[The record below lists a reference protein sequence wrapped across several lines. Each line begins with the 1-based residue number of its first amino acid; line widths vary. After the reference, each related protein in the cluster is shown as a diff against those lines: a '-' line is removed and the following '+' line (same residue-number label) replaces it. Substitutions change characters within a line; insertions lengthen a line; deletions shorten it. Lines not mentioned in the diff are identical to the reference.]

1 MANTAD
7 TTTETSVFTHEDH
20 ALNARVFRVMVSA
33 TGLAIAISSLI
44 GPWRFT
50 AGLAVGGLLA
60 LYSHNW
66 LRNSAA
72 AAIRL
77 AAGGGVQQLRL
88 FQFLLR
94 YIVIAAAIFAAYYA
108 DVASLPGMLLG
119 MSSFVV
125 AMFFEAVRELY
136 LAIIHREEIT

>member
-1 MANTAD
+1 MTDIVNT
-7 TTTETSVFTHEDH
+7 TSETSVFTHEDN
-20 ALNARVFRVMVSA
+20 ALNARIFRVMVSA
-33 TGLAIAISSLI
+33 TGLAIAVSSLI

-50 AGLAVGGLLA
+50 AGLALGGLLA
-60 LYSHNW
+60 LFSHKW
-66 LRNSAA
+66 LRTSAA

-94 YIVIAAAIFAAYYA
+94 YVVIAAAVCAAYFA
-108 DVASLPGMLLG
+108 DIASLTGMLLG

-125 AMFFEAVRELY
+125 AIFFEAVREFY
-136 LAIIHREEIT
+136 FSIIHREEIT

>member
-7 TTTETSVFTHEDH
+7 TTTETSVFTQEDH
-20 ALNARVFRVMVSA
+20 ALNARIFRVMVSA
-33 TGLAIAISSLI
+33 TGLGIAISSLI

-50 AGLAVGGLLA
+50 AGLAIGGVMA
-60 LYSHNW
+60 LFSHNW

-88 FQFLLR
+88 LQFLLR
-94 YIVIAAAIFAAYYA
+94 YIVIGSAIFAAYYA
-108 DVASLPGMLLG
+108 DVASLSGMLLG
-119 MSSFVV
+119 LSSFVV
-125 AMFFEAVRELY
+125 AVFFEAIREFY
-136 LAIIHREEIT
+136 FAIIHREEIT

>member
-1 MANTAD
+1 MADTAD
-7 TTTETSVFTHEDH
+7 TTTETSVFVHEDH

-33 TGLAIAISSLI
+33 TGLAIAVSSLI

-50 AGLAVGGLLA
+50 AGLVIGGLLA
-60 LYSHNW
+60 IFSHNW

-77 AAGGGVQQLRL
+77 AAGGGVQQIHL

-94 YIVIAAAIFAAYYA
+94 YVVIAAAIFAAYYA
-108 DVASLPGMLLG
+108 DIASLPGMLVG

-125 AMFFEAVRELY
+125 AIFFEAVREFY

>member
-1 MANTAD
+1 MADTPD
-7 TTTETSVFTHEDH
+7 TTTEMSIFAHEDH

-33 TGLAIAISSLI
+33 TGLGIAISSLI

-50 AGLAVGGLLA
+50 AGLAIGGLLA
-60 LYSHNW
+60 LFSHNW
-66 LRNSAA
+66 LKNSAA

-77 AAGGGVQQLRL
+77 AAGGGVQQIRL

-94 YIVIAAAIFAAYYA
+94 YVVIAAAIFAAYSA

-125 AMFFEAVRELY
+125 ALLFEAIREFY
-136 LAIIHREEIT
+136 FAIIHREEIT